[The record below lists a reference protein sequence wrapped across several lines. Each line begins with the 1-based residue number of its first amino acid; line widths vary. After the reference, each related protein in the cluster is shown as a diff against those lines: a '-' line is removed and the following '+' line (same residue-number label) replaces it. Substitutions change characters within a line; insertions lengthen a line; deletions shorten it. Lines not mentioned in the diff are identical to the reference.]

1 VREKREAPEP
11 WSTWMITAELT
22 ARNTKEPRASLNRL
36 AEKTDIHVSTLTAM
50 IHGERKTSEVKLRA
64 VADALGVDVVTVSA
78 AAGRARTVREPY
90 EPPEQVHSLS
100 REVQDAISDLIR
112 ALAKE
117 RDGDGRESAP
127 KPQARGSLAKV
138 TEPTV
143 ETETELKRAA
153 DLPQP
158 PARRRRG

>member
-1 VREKREAPEP
+1 MREKREAPEP
-11 WSTWMITAELT
+11 WATWMITAELT
-22 ARNTKEPRASLNRL
+22 ARNTRKPRPSLNRL
-36 AEKTDIHVSTLTAM
+36 AEETGTHVSTLSAM

-90 EPPEQVHSLS
+90 AAPEQVHSLS

-117 RDGDGRESAP
+117 REPGDDAAKPTTAKGRGRT
-127 KPQARGSLAKV
+127 ARI
-138 TEPTV
+138 EPPRAASRPPIDDQ
-143 ETETELKRAA
+143 TETDR
-153 DLPQP
+153 P
-158 PARRRRG
+158 G